1 MTSCLA
7 AVTSYEWMRVIPHKR
22 AIVELLE
29 HPEHCLLFAQ
39 RLHVEAC
46 LAAVI
51 RAQEKLATAID
62 ESSLKAPAKLAFT
75 KRAEYLHH
83 IHDELLTLLCPIR
96 RLPVE
101 LLARIFCSLK
111 EVSFYIPTPI
121 VLPTYRPHA
130 HYRPPLRDVM
140 LVCKQWYNIGDAS
153 CPSLWV
159 DLRIDFNHHRASV
172 LPHVLASTLRRS
184 RGHPISFEFAHHDS
198 GTTRSDTLVRSVYKI
213 LAEHSSRWRKVHI
226 DIHSE
231 RELDWCRSVQ
241 PKLGCLE
248 KLTLSLTSRN
258 SSFDVAGLFCD
269 APNLRELQ
277 LHGFPANYATALP
290 MHRLT
295 SFEFASVYSGKAPD
309 ASVRAWYLKALQD
322 SPTLSRFDY
331 PTIPTPY
338 TAPSSSGGRIL
349 KPLVREL
356 SIGDPAFLASL
367 LLPSLTSLVM
377 GCFVEGVIP
386 AIPQPPETLYII
398 YKMLE
403 ESRFPSLITL
413 TLSNVLLDDTLLD
426 ILDSLDTLQSFYLT
440 LTEWDEQHDSVLEE
454 FVEDMWNED
463 DDGLFPFLPSLRSFD
478 LELEDRYHNSLYSEY
493 LFFDDSF
500 AEMVLARIERSALRG
515 VEVSVASEG
524 GSWPM
529 GKSKVR
535 ALRDAPGV
543 LINAWDWEQ
552 ESGEGMFM
560 SDSSEDDED

>member
-7 AVTSYEWMRVIPHKR
+7 KVTSYKSMRTIPHKR
-22 AIVELLE
+22 AIAKLLE
-29 HPEHCLLFAQ
+29 HPEHRLLSPQ

-62 ESSLKAPAKLAFT
+62 DSALKAPAKLAFT
-75 KRAEYLHH
+75 KRAKYLHR

-111 EVSFYIPTPI
+111 EDSFKFGEHSFYIRTPI
-121 VLPTYRPHA
+121 VLPTYPPNE
-130 HYRPPLRDVM
+130 YSRPPLRDVM

-159 DLRIDFNHHRASV
+159 DLRIDFNHPRARV
-172 LPHVLASTLRRS
+172 LPRVLASTLRRS
-184 RGHPISFEFAHHDS
+184 QDHPISFEFAHHDS
-198 GTTRSDTLVRSVYKI
+198 GTTRSDALVRSVYKV
-213 LAEHSSRWRKVHI
+213 LAAHSSRWRKVHI
-226 DIHSE
+226 VIHSE

-248 KLTLSLTSRN
+248 KLTLSLASRD

-269 APNLRELQ
+269 APNLRELE
-277 LHGFPANYATALP
+277 LHG
-290 MHRLT
+290 
-295 SFEFASVYSGKAPD
+295 GKAPD
-309 ASVRAWYLKALQD
+309 ASVRARYLKALQD

-338 TAPSSSGGRIL
+338 TAPSFSGGRIL
-349 KPLVREL
+349 KPLVTEL
-356 SIGDPAFLASL
+356 SVGDPAFLASL
-367 LLPSLTSLVM
+367 LLPSLASLVM
-377 GCFVEGVIP
+377 GCFIEGNIP
-386 AIPQPPETLYII
+386 AIPQPPETLYIV

-403 ESRFPSLITL
+403 ESQFPSLITL

-426 ILDSLDTLQSFYLT
+426 ILDNLDTLQSLWLT
-440 LTEWDEQHDSVLEE
+440 LTEWDEQHDSVLEKL
-454 FVEDMWNED
+454 VYDMWSED

-478 LELEDRYHNSLYSEY
+478 LELEDRYHNSVYSEY

-500 AEMVLARIERSALRG
+500 AEMVLARIERSALRS

-535 ALRDAPGV
+535 ALRETPGV
-543 LINAWDWEQ
+543 LISAWDWEQ

-560 SDSSEDDED
+560 SDSSEDED

>member
-7 AVTSYEWMRVIPHKR
+7 AVNSYKWMSVIPHKR
-22 AIVELLE
+22 AISELLE
-29 HPEHCLLFAQ
+29 HPEHCLLSAQ
-39 RLHVEAC
+39 RLHVKAC

-62 ESSLKAPAKLAFT
+62 ESSLEAPAKLAFT
-75 KRAEYLHH
+75 KRARYLDH

-159 DLRIDFNHHRASV
+159 DLRIDFNHRRASV
-172 LPHVLASTLRRS
+172 LPH
-184 RGHPISFEFAHHDS
+184 
-198 GTTRSDTLVRSVYKI
+198 
-213 LAEHSSRWRKVHI
+213 HSSRWRKVHI

-248 KLTLSLTSRN
+248 KLTLSLTSCD
-258 SSFDVAGLFCD
+258 SSFD
-269 APNLRELQ
+269 
-277 LHGFPANYATALP
+277 
-290 MHRLT
+290 
-295 SFEFASVYSGKAPD
+295 GKAPD

-322 SPTLSRFDY
+322 SPTLSRFEY

-338 TAPSSSGGRIL
+338 TAPSSAGGRIL

-356 SIGDPAFLASL
+356 SVGDPAFLASL

-386 AIPQPPETLYII
+386 AIPQPAETLYII

-440 LTEWDEQHDSVLEE
+440 LTEWDEQHDSVLENL
-454 FVEDMWNED
+454 VDDMRNEE

-478 LELEDRYHNSLYSEY
+478 LELEDRYHNSVYSEY

-560 SDSSEDDED
+560 SDSSEDED